1 MAARVLLSHRGRMVL
16 LQLAVAW
23 LVLSGLCAV
32 LVCALCR
39 GGRGT
44 DAFPH

>member
-1 MAARVLLSHRGRMVL
+1 MERQGVLPHLERMVV

-23 LVLSGLCAV
+23 LVLSGVVAV

-39 GGRGT
+39 GGSHSDTVPR
-44 DAFPH
+44 

>member
-1 MAARVLLSHRGRMVL
+1 MDAYGALHHLVRMMI

-23 LVLSGLCAV
+23 LVLSGVMAV

-39 GGRGT
+39 GGSST
-44 DAFPH
+44 ETFPR